1 VSQKN
6 ETTQEQSKAQQSK
19 RELTRQRFAGL
30 WRFMEG
36 LRGTYIGATV
46 SLGIGAVART
56 ATFLVIG
63 HFIDEYLAQGRID
76 NGILLFFAGLF
87 LALAV
92 GQGVFT
98 FLSGRLAA
106 RTAEGVALKLR
117 TLLYDHLQHLPFS
130 YHDQAKTGELIQRAT
145 SDIDATRRFFSEQ
158 AIGIGRIALLFV
170 INFIAIATFN
180 WQLALFSVIAV
191 PLVGV
196 ASVYFFRRIERS
208 YEKFQE
214 QESVVSTTLQ
224 ENLSAVRVVKAFARQ
239 SYEIDKFE
247 TENWKKYQSGRKLI
261 MNHAMYWPTS
271 DVFVFAQTIA
281 GWLVAAT
288 LVIDGTMTIGAYVTY
303 VGLLG
308 ALLNPVRELGRLIIQ
323 LSSGLVSF
331 DRVNE
336 VLRQTLEPLDDGK
349 IQPTG
354 DVHGEIVF
362 DHVTMEYEPGK
373 PVLKDVSFTCK
384 PGQTIALL
392 GSTGSGKTTLV
403 NLLPRFYNYTSG
415 SITLDGV
422 ELRDYSKRYL
432 RSQIGVVEQEPFL
445 FSRTIRENIAYSVGR
460 EVTDEEVIEAARA
473 AAIHDS
479 IMSFPEKYNTLVG
492 EKGVT
497 LSGGQKQRTAL
508 ARTLLKNPKILI
520 LDDAT
525 SSVDTET
532 EAEIRAALERLMQNR
547 TTFIIAHRIQS
558 VMIADLILVID
569 KGEIVQRGTHDELMQ
584 QEGMY
589 RQIYEMQSRIDEEL
603 ERELASAY

>member
-1 VSQKN
+1 
-6 ETTQEQSKAQQSK
+6 
-19 RELTRQRFAGL
+19 
-30 WRFMEG
+30 
-36 LRGTYIGATV
+36 
-46 SLGIGAVART
+46 
-56 ATFLVIG
+56 
-63 HFIDEYLAQGRID
+63 
-76 NGILLFFAGLF
+76 
-87 LALAV
+87 
-92 GQGVFT
+92 
-98 FLSGRLAA
+98 
-106 RTAEGVALKLR
+106 
-117 TLLYDHLQHLPFS
+117 LQHLPFS